1 MKNRTFKLLGAYA
14 LTTAFFF
21 PFVALA
27 APANFKELIKIFLDI
42 INDLVRF
49 LMVLA
54 LLFFLFNVFKLVFA
68 NGNSESI
75 EEAKSFMVYGIIAL
89 FVMVSVWG
97 LVNILTSTLFGGS
110 FIVPQLR

>member
-1 MKNRTFKLLGAYA
+1 MIKNILKKVGAHSLIA
-14 LTTAFFF
+14 VFFL
-21 PFVALA
+21 PIIALA
-27 APANFKELIKIFLDI
+27 APTNFKELIMVFLDL

-49 LMVLA
+49 VMVLA

-68 NGNSESI
+68 NGNEESI
-75 EEAKSFMVYGIIAL
+75 KEAKSFMIYGIIAL

-97 LVNILTSTLFGGS
+97 LVNILTATFFGRS

>member
-1 MKNRTFKLLGAYA
+1 MKNKTFKLIGAYV
-14 LTTAFFF
+14 LTTAFFM
-21 PFVALA
+21 PLVAFA
-27 APANFKELIKIFLDI
+27 APANFKELIMIFLDI

-49 LMVLA
+49 VMVLA

-68 NGNSESI
+68 NGDEKSI
-75 EEAKSFMVYGIIAL
+75 EEAKTFMFYGIIAL

-97 LVNILTSTLFGGS
+97 LVNILTATLFGGS